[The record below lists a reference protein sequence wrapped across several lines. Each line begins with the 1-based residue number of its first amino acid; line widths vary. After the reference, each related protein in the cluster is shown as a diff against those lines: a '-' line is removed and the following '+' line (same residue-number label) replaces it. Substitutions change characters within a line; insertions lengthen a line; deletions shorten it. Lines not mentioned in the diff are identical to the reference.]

1 MEVFEAAQDQVRVAL
16 RARRHIGYGKADD
29 FEIETGQSIMD
40 LWQNATRGI
49 YVVTIVVTAMSL
61 LVGGIVVMN
70 IMLVS
75 VTERIREIG
84 VRKAL
89 GARRRDILRQ
99 FLVESVILSAF
110 GGLLGV
116 LGASAFAF
124 ALSMILGGIMSAD
137 FSAPVRL
144 WAVTLAVFVSTAVGL
159 VAGIYPASRA
169 AALDPVVALRN
180 E

>member
-1 MEVFEAAQDQVRVAL
+1 
-16 RARRHIGYGKADD
+16 
-29 FEIETGQSIMD
+29 
-40 LWQNATRGI
+40 
-49 YVVTIVVTAMSL
+49 
-61 LVGGIVVMN
+61 MN

-89 GARRRDILRQ
+89 GARRRDVLRQ

-110 GGLLGV
+110 GGLLGL
-116 LGASAFAF
+116 LGATLFSLLLAKV
-124 ALSMILGGIMSAD
+124 LGGIMSAD

-144 WAVTLAVFVSTAVGL
+144 WAVGVALLVSTVVGL

-169 AALDPVVALRN
+169 AALDPVVALRS

>member
-1 MEVFEAAQDQVRVAL
+1 
-16 RARRHIGYGKADD
+16 
-29 FEIETGQSIMD
+29 
-40 LWQNATRGI
+40 
-49 YVVTIVVTAMSL
+49 VTIVVTAISL
-61 LVGGIVVMN
+61 IIGGVVVMN

-89 GARRRDILRQ
+89 GARRRDILSQ
-99 FLVESVILSAF
+99 FLVESVVLSLF

-116 LGASAFAF
+116 AAAAGLSFLL
-124 ALSMILGGIMSAD
+124 ALILGGIMSAD

-144 WAVTLAVFVSTAVGL
+144 WAVAVALFVSSAVGL

-169 AALDPVVALRN
+169 AALDPVTALRQ

>member
-1 MEVFEAAQDQVRVAL
+1 MRV
-16 RARRHIGYGKADD
+16 RRHLDLNKPDD

-49 YVVTIVVTAMSL
+49 YVVTIVVTAMAL
-61 LVGGIVVMN
+61 AIGGIVVMN

-99 FLVESVILSAF
+99 FLVESVILSAA
-110 GGLLGV
+110 GGLLGIVGASLFAMGLGAV
-116 LGASAFAF
+116 LGG
-124 ALSMILGGIMSAD
+124 MMSAD

-144 WAVTLAVFVSTAVGL
+144 WAVILALAVSTAVGL
-159 VAGIYPASRA
+159 AAGIYPASRA
-169 AALDPVVALRN
+169 AALDPVAALRS